1 MRALAS
7 ALHRF
12 SYQILVAD
20 VGLARLKRGSPPAL
34 LFLQKAK

>member
-1 MRALAS
+1 VS
-7 ALHRF
+7 INGF

-34 LFLQKAK
+34 LFSEKVLSNTIA